1 MIYAEGLFCRMI
13 FDKCREKEEEEDG
26 RSLVQ
31 TYPKGRD

>member
-13 FDKCREKEEEEDG
+13 FGKCREKEEEDG